1 MANKTE
7 KHFPLPKE
15 TMWFA
20 VLVSEFI
27 VIFII
32 NAFTLI
38 IFARNGHLRKR
49 STYLIINLTVADLLV
64 GAVTGPLELCYEEID
79 LYPDFNWETFSVLI
93 LYNVFIMSSLCSL
106 SLISLERLH
115 ASLYPLRHLC
125 LILEGAYFKAIFC
138 SWLIALLFA
147 SVDSVVYQYKPV
159 ASYYLWTSLIVLTL
173 LVLIIAYA
181 IIVVKIKG
189 GPPFQTNV
197 RSVASER
204 KLSITLF
211 IVTVVSILTILPW
224 AVWAVIPFNIW
235 NELSELNQIHIS
247 YGVLVLYYACSLVNP
262 LIYAIRMQEFRTAV
276 YKQLTCKKASSVHH
290 VQPIELHA
298 MPRACVQQ
306 GQQELK

>member
-1 MANKTE
+1 
-7 KHFPLPKE
+7 
-15 TMWFA
+15 MWFA

-93 LYNVFIMSSLCSL
+93 LYNIFIMSSLCNL

-115 ASLYPLRHLC
+115 ASLYPLRHHC

-159 ASYYLWTSLIVLTL
+159 ASYYLWASFVVLTL

-189 GPPFQTNV
+189 GLPLQTNV

-224 AVWAVIPFNIW
+224 AIWAITVPFNMW
-235 NELSELNQIHIS
+235 NELPEKTQIDI
-247 YGVLVLYYACSLVNP
+247 YYVVFVLYYASSLVNP
-262 LIYAIRMQEFRTAV
+262 LIYAIRMRDFRKAV
-276 YKQLTCKKASSVHH
+276 YKQLTCKKAMGVRH
-290 VQPIELHA
+290 VRPIELYA
-298 MPRACVQQ
+298 MHRPCVHQ